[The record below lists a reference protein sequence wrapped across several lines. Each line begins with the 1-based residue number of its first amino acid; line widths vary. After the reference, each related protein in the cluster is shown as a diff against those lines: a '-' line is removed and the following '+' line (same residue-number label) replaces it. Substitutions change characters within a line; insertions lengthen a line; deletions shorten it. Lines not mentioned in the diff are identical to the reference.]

1 MRGRLFGASV
11 VAVLLVAAV
20 VLSGRQSPASGQAK
34 PPVKK
39 LDFPHVT
46 PPPES
51 SATAFKWMCE
61 ELTKRS
67 GGALNVVFHGGT
79 LLTKELEIMDAV
91 KSGNVALGNP
101 AGAACTVFP
110 EMCVFLTPYLV
121 RDYNHAYA
129 MFNGEIGRNLDEIF
143 QKKYKVKVLFFYD
156 YGFRHFWNNRRP
168 IATLSAADM
177 EHVHVGPRFGRGTLK
192 PLLRAPTQGKYLE
205 VLEDDRRPAAGR
217 R

>member
-1 MRGRLFGASV
+1 MRGRLFGTAV
-11 VAVLLVAAV
+11 VALLLVAVA
-20 VLSGRQSPASGQAK
+20 LSGGQNPVSGQAK
-34 PPVKK
+34 PGAKK

-46 PPPES
+46 APPES
-51 SATAFKWMCE
+51 SAVGFKWMAE

-110 EMCVFLTPYLV
+110 EMCVFLTPFLV

-143 QKKYKVKVLFFYD
+143 QKK
-156 YGFRHFWNNRRP
+156 
-168 IATLSAADM
+168 
-177 EHVHVGPRFGRGTLK
+177 
-192 PLLRAPTQGKYLE
+192 
-205 VLEDDRRPAAGR
+205 
-217 R
+217 